1 MSSRSAVRALLGK
14 TSFVR
19 VATMLSAEAGTA
31 QNSDVR
37 RRVVPPG
44 IKEVQVAFV
53 SLKPEAI
60 FKIGENADGWVQVT
74 DDAVWVTSSKPASV
88 HRIDPK
94 SNKEVAVVSKPGEP
108 GAGLAAGLGSLWVPL
123 CGKPNSMA
131 RVDSATNRISAILPI
146 GPSGEE
152 GRNRGRD
159 SVWNVIDDAGNLV
172 RIDPATN

>member
-1 MSSRSAVRALLGK
+1 
-14 TSFVR
+14 
-19 VATMLSAEAGTA
+19 MLSAEAGTA

-53 SLKPEAI
+53 FLKPEAI

-94 SNKEVAVVSKPGEP
+94 SNKESRSFPSPANPAQVWGGRLGQPLGTVVWQAKLD
-108 GAGLAAGLGSLWVPL
+108 GAG
-123 CGKPNSMA
+123 
-131 RVDSATNRISAILPI
+131 
-146 GPSGEE
+146 
-152 GRNRGRD
+152 
-159 SVWNVIDDAGNLV
+159 
-172 RIDPATN
+172 